1 MLQAAAT
8 VSPQA
13 TPEQDVMEWRA
24 RLFAI
29 ALGIAVLL
37 FVVNLVRTRKL
48 KEEFAL
54 LWLLTAVV
62 LVLAPLL
69 IDYLDM
75 IAHAL
80 GIEYP
85 PAFIFV
91 LAIICVLLVLFQFSM
106 RISHF
111 SEQIKVLTQELALL
125 RARLEFL
132 ERSPPPRDTESRVR
146 SGEAES
152 RHLSGE
158 AESRHL
164 SGEAN
169 GSATNEPARPA
180 RRDARG
186 LAKSARRG
194 SGLAKG
200 ARRSSGLAKSA
211 RRSSGLAKSA
221 RRSSG
226 LATDEEG
233 IDVNSDN
240 DAQT

>member
-1 MLQAAAT
+1 MIWPLVLDPALAGFECYIILSRFGASPNADTPSRLDGRWRDLWQAT
-8 VSPQA
+8 YPMPQA
-13 TPEQDVMEWRA
+13 IATQDVMELRA

-91 LAIICVLLVLFQFSM
+91 LAIISVLLVLFQFSM

-111 SEQIKVLTQELALL
+111 SEQIKVLTQELALM

-132 ERSPPPRDTESRVR
+132 ERLPPERDAGTV
-146 SGEAES
+146 S
-152 RHLSGE
+152 RHPSGDTM
-158 AESRHL
+158 S
-164 SGEAN
+164 
-169 GSATNEPARPA
+169 
-180 RRDARG
+180 
-186 LAKSARRG
+186 LAI
-194 SGLAKG
+194 
-200 ARRSSGLAKSA
+200 
-211 RRSSGLAKSA
+211 
-221 RRSSG
+221 
-226 LATDEEG
+226 DEEET
-233 IDVNSDN
+233 DVNSDN
-240 DAQT
+240 DTQV

>member
-1 MLQAAAT
+1 VIWPFGAHIVGSEAAT
-8 VSPQA
+8 ASRHLLGEAATASRHLLGEAATALPQA
-13 TPEQDVMEWRA
+13 TAAQDVMELRA

-29 ALGIAVLL
+29 ALGVAVLL

-132 ERSPPPRDTESRVR
+132 EQSPAHGASVPTE
-146 SGEAES
+146 
-152 RHLSGE
+152 
-158 AESRHL
+158 
-164 SGEAN
+164 
-169 GSATNEPARPA
+169 
-180 RRDARG
+180 
-186 LAKSARRG
+186 
-194 SGLAKG
+194 
-200 ARRSSGLAKSA
+200 KSA
-211 RRSSGLAKSA
+211 RRSSGSA
-221 RRSSG
+221 
-226 LATDEEG
+226 TNEEG
-233 IDVNSDN
+233 TGVNPDN
-240 DAQT
+240 DART

>member
-1 MLQAAAT
+1 MTWLLGMGVTLGGTKYLMPQGTAA
-8 VSPQA
+8 
-13 TPEQDVMEWRA
+13 QDVMELRA
-24 RLFAI
+24 RFFAI
-29 ALGIAVLL
+29 ALGILVLL

-91 LAIICVLLVLFQFSM
+91 LAIISVLLILFQFSM

-125 RARLEFL
+125 RARLECL
-132 ERSPPPRDTESRVR
+132 ERSRSEQDAAASCLTGASRSLGVPAPKR
-146 SGEAES
+146 GYGVPSGTS
-152 RHLSGE
+152 D
-158 AESRHL
+158 
-164 SGEAN
+164 
-169 GSATNEPARPA
+169 PAI
-180 RRDARG
+180 
-186 LAKSARRG
+186 
-194 SGLAKG
+194 
-200 ARRSSGLAKSA
+200 
-211 RRSSGLAKSA
+211 
-221 RRSSG
+221 
-226 LATDEEG
+226 DEEE
-233 IDVNSDN
+233 S
-240 DAQT
+240 

>member
-1 MLQAAAT
+1 
-8 VSPQA
+8 
-13 TPEQDVMEWRA
+13 MELRA

-29 ALGIAVLL
+29 ALGVAVLL

-54 LWLLTAVV
+54 LWLLTAIV

-132 ERSPPPRDTESRVR
+132 EQSPTRGASALTEQ
-146 SGEAES
+146 
-152 RHLSGE
+152 
-158 AESRHL
+158 
-164 SGEAN
+164 
-169 GSATNEPARPA
+169 
-180 RRDARG
+180 
-186 LAKSARRG
+186 
-194 SGLAKG
+194 
-200 ARRSSGLAKSA
+200 SA
-211 RRSSGLAKSA
+211 RRSSGLAKNA
-221 RRSSG
+221 RCSSDP
-226 LATDEEG
+226 ATDEEG
-233 IDVNSDN
+233 TRVNPDH
-240 DAQT
+240 DAHA

>member
-1 MLQAAAT
+1 LGAAAT
-8 VSPQA
+8 ALPQA
-13 TPEQDVMEWRA
+13 TAAQDVMELRA

-29 ALGIAVLL
+29 ALGVAVLL

-125 RARLEFL
+125 RARLESSTRGASAL
-132 ERSPPPRDTESRVR
+132 EER
-146 SGEAES
+146 
-152 RHLSGE
+152 
-158 AESRHL
+158 
-164 SGEAN
+164 
-169 GSATNEPARPA
+169 
-180 RRDARG
+180 
-186 LAKSARRG
+186 
-194 SGLAKG
+194 
-200 ARRSSGLAKSA
+200 
-211 RRSSGLAKSA
+211 
-221 RRSSG
+221 
-226 LATDEEG
+226 

-240 DAQT
+240 DAHA

>member
-1 MLQAAAT
+1 MPSEAAT
-8 VSPQA
+8 VLPQA
-13 TPEQDVMEWRA
+13 TAAQDAMELRA

-75 IAHAL
+75 MAHAL

-85 PAFIFV
+85 PALIFV

-125 RARLEFL
+125 RARLESL
-132 ERSPPPRDTESRVR
+132 EQSLPR
-146 SGEAES
+146 GA
-152 RHLSGE
+152 
-158 AESRHL
+158 
-164 SGEAN
+164 
-169 GSATNEPARPA
+169 
-180 RRDARG
+180 
-186 LAKSARRG
+186 
-194 SGLAKG
+194 SGLANPANPANPAHPATPRTSPRTRDAVAIAENAG
-200 ARRSSGLAKSA
+200 RSTGNARRSSGLAKNA
-211 RRSSGLAKSA
+211 RRRTGP
-221 RRSSG
+221 
-226 LATDEEG
+226 ATDPEG
-233 IDVNSDN
+233 IDVNAAN
-240 DAQT
+240 DA